1 MKKSILAIALLAS
14 LSGVVSAANY
24 QAGDIVVRGG
34 ITNVTPND
42 EQSAIYLA
50 GSNSTMSL
58 TVDDNSQ
65 LGLNF
70 TYFYNQNWAVEVLA
84 ATPFTHDVTIQDPN
98 AVLGVDGAKLA
109 EVTHLPPTVSA
120 LYYFDTS
127 SVFKPY
133 IGAGLSYVIFFEEE
147 FEATPKSLGLSNL
160 SLDDSLGYSVQLG
173 ADYLLNDKWHINAS
187 VRYLA
192 LSTDA
197 KFDVGGDNIGKAEID
212 LDPMVYSL
220 MVGYKF

>member
-1 MKKSILAIALLAS
+1 MKKSILAITLLAT
-14 LSGVVSAANY
+14 LSGVAGAANY

-42 EQSAIYLA
+42 EKSAIYLA
-50 GSNSTMSL
+50 GSNSSMSL
-58 TVDDNSQ
+58 TADGNSQ

-70 TYFYNQNWAVEVLA
+70 VYFHDHNWAVEILA
-84 ATPFTHDVTIQDPN
+84 ATPFTHDVTIQDTN
-98 AVLGVDGAKLA
+98 AILGVDGAKLA

-120 LYYFDTS
+120 LYYFDTTS
-127 SVFKPY
+127 AFKPY

-147 FEATPKSLGLSNL
+147 FEAAPKSLGLSEL
-160 SLDDSLGYSVQLG
+160 KLEDSFGYSVQLG
-173 ADYLLNDKWHINAS
+173 GDYLLNDQWHINAS
-187 VRYLA
+187 VRYIA
-192 LSTDA
+192 LSTNA